1 MVFHEGLTIDE
12 HQDNP
17 EGIEAG
23 DTVML
28 KKTLKF
34 DNNGSFDIPAGAF
47 LRVKEVDGN
56 LLRVQVLR
64 KMDSVGNLPTR
75 IVPIDKTIKI
85 LLENRVSN
93 N

>member
-17 EGIEAG
+17 EGIEVG

-28 KKTLKF
+28 KETLRL
-34 DNNGSFDIPAGAF
+34 DNNGSFDLPAGAF

-56 LLRVQVLR
+56 LLRVYVLR
-64 KMDSVGNLPTR
+64 EIDSVGNLSTR
-75 IVPIDKTIKI
+75 IVPIDKTTKI
-85 LLENRVSN
+85 SLENRASN